1 MIAASV
7 TLSFLSPLWNV
18 RENRLKIYRVGCY
31 KLPWI
36 EPIQGTST
44 FCGSSNGYTSIFR
57 EANRMSWIGFYS
69 QSSLWIVRDVIL
81 AKSSKPLVLNY
92 FPLWAAFGSTTC
104 SFGKLFLKPTG
115 HAYVC
120 RTIEVNDEPAPF
132 ISEHML
138 LGDYCTEGLSLSVE
152 VAQITPVSSLLQC
165 NHKRMLNL
173 ESTVVLRSMRLPEAI
188 EYWY

>member
-1 MIAASV
+1 MSEKTGLKFIGLSV
-7 TLSFLSPLWNV
+7 ISSHESSLSKELVLSVAVLMDTPRFFARPTV
-18 RENRLKIYRVGCY
+18 RLV
-31 KLPWI
+31 
-36 EPIQGTST
+36 
-44 FCGSSNGYTSIFR
+44 
-57 EANRMSWIGFYS
+57 GFYS
-69 QSSLWIVRDVIL
+69 QSSLWIVRDVIS

-138 LGDYCTEGLSLSVE
+138 LVNYCTEGLSLSVE

-173 ESTVVLRSMRLPEAI
+173 ESTVVFRSMRLPGAI